1 MGEEEKKDFEL
12 RMPDVEEYEKDVLLA
27 FEKDVLGIYLSGH
40 PLERYS
46 SMMEKMISAKSTDFQ
61 PDEETGQPK
70 ILDGQKV
77 VIGGMIM
84 DKTIKYTKTNKIMA
98 FLTVEDLV
106 GTVEIVVFSQGLREV
121 SGEP

>member
-1 MGEEEKKDFEL
+1 MSLFDFVGEEEKKDFEL

-77 VIGGMIM
+77 VI
-84 DKTIKYTKTNKIMA
+84 A
-98 FLTVEDLV
+98 A
-106 GTVEIVVFSQGLREV
+106 
-121 SGEP
+121 